1 MISAAWSCEIFTSEI
16 FLEGCCLKECGWSS
30 GNFSNPNS
38 RVYYDVIF
46 LIIDISNTLPDFI
59 GFSPIFHSNAHT
71 WPHFLRCERNFS
83 VILTRWHLFAV
94 RRSSKLV
101 KRWWINYRNNCAEKF
116 AQTIL
121 SVSRYYRVLMVCEYH
136 KNIGRY
142 VVLSDN
148 FIFRSSGQRRSENFF
163 AKMNFVD
170 FDNFVKLSR

>member
-83 VILTRWHLFAV
+83 VILTRWYLFAV
-94 RRSSKLV
+94 RRPSKLV

-121 SVSRYYRVLMVCEYH
+121 SVSRYYRVLM
-136 KNIGRY
+136 R
-142 VVLSDN
+142 VLGIIKTSD
-148 FIFRSSGQRRSENFF
+148 ITSSSPIILYSVPR
-163 AKMNFVD
+163 
-170 FDNFVKLSR
+170 DNGDPRISSQKWIS